1 MAERLGELNPFLTNC
16 HAEKE
21 KPPARTLEA
30 YFRQPTT
37 ATLALLPLGGRHACF
52 ASSFLHIF
60 ELLLGVI
67 EGLLLVGNLLFVLR
81 ILLVPVRLVAQ
92 TVAGVGVKRGGAHAI
107 LAIHYVEFTREQIN
121 LIFLVGDFFLP
132 LLHGVVLVRRSVIL
146 LRLGLL
152 DIRTL
157 RRFVRLRLRV
167 SGTGVR
173 GFGLGLSDDAEMLS
187 LGQVIVVEMLGR
199 GGLLRFFFARF
210 ARVVAER
217 LRAGKCDRQK

>member
-67 EGLLLVGNLLFVLR
+67 ECLLLVGHLLFVLR
-81 ILLVPVRLVAQ
+81 VLLVPVRLVAQ
-92 TVAGVGVKRGGAHAI
+92 TVAGVGVKGGGAHAI

-121 LIFLVGDFFLP
+121 LVFLVGDFFLP
-132 LLHGVVLVRRSVIL
+132 LLVFVRRSVIL
-146 LRLGLL
+146 FRLGLL
-152 DIRTL
+152 GIRTL
-157 RRFVRLRLRV
+157 CGFVGLCLRV
-167 SGTGVR
+167 SGTGVS

-199 GGLLRFFFARF
+199 GGLLRSFFACF
-210 ARVVAER
+210 ARVVTER
-217 LRAGKCDRQK
+217 LLAGKCDRQK